1 MTTTTSPKSISRFI
15 INVPNGFRIATTA
28 IYYANVGKS
37 RLPIPYPEKPQ
48 FDTLADAM
56 QALKRERGKVACAA
70 KVINLMQLSTVCYTF
85 DML

>member
-1 MTTTTSPKSISRFI
+1 MRKSISRFI
-15 INVPNGFRIATTA
+15 INVPNGFRIATTC
-28 IYYANVGKS
+28 IYYSDVGKS

-56 QALKRERGKVACAA
+56 AALKTEKFKVAASD
-70 KVINLMQLSTVCYTF
+70 KVTNAYNLSSCQYTF